1 MIRKL
6 LSFIL
11 STTLSIIFCISPT
24 FAKSDKLNSSNWFI
38 DIKHGE
44 AISKTNKIDDHESTL
59 SRTIINTDGYG
70 MYGTKF
76 WGVGFGKRVSEK
88 YNFITSLE
96 QIDSKFNHGNFTL
109 LNGERYANVNTKY
122 NAKSI
127 IFEVERN
134 FDLNPKYK
142 FFINGGLGF
151 SRFSINAN
159 DHQGTTTSGNVYN
172 VGQKTSN
179 SDILTRFGFGITKV
193 INENLQII
201 SSIDYTDR
209 GEAEW
214 KEADGDILDLH
225 IKSTNAVIKL
235 RYFFK

>member
-1 MIRKL
+1 MLFKL
-6 LSFIL
+6 IVTLFIVL
-11 STTLSIIFCISPT
+11 FSLQIS
-24 FAKSDKLNSSNWFI
+24 FAKDSNPKPLNMFI

-44 AISKTNKIDDHESTL
+44 AVSKTSKIDDHESTL
-59 SRTIINTDGYG
+59 SRTIINNDGYG

-76 WGVGFGKRVSEK
+76 WGIGFGKRISDK

-96 QIDSKFNHGNFTL
+96 KIDSNYYLGTINL
-109 LNGERYANVNTKY
+109 LGGTQYTNVDAKY

-127 IFEVERN
+127 IFEVERTV
-134 FDLNPKYK
+134 DLNSEFK

-151 SRFSINAN
+151 SKFSFNEKDFQFN
-159 DHQGTTTSGNVYN
+159 DTLGNLYN
-172 VGQKTSN
+172 GGLKNSN
-179 SDILTRFGFGITKV
+179 NDILTRFGFGITRV
-193 INENLQII
+193 INENLQLIT
-201 SSIDYTDR
+201 SIDYTDR

-214 KEADGDILDLH
+214 KEPDGDITDFH

>member
-1 MIRKL
+1 MMRRL
-6 LSFIL
+6 LSVSL
-11 STTLSIIFCISPT
+11 SITLSIVFCVSST

-44 AISKTNKIDDHESTL
+44 AVSKTSKIDDHDSTY
-59 SRTIINTDGYG
+59 SNRIIETDGYG

-76 WGVGFGKRVSEK
+76 WGVGFGKRVSNR

-96 QIDSKFNHGNFTL
+96 QIDSNYYLGTITQVSGGK
-109 LNGERYANVNTKY
+109 YSNVNTKY

-151 SRFSINAN
+151 SRFSFNKNNTRLIS
-159 DHQGTTTSGNVYN
+159 TSGNVYDI
-172 VGQKTSN
+172 GLKTSN
-179 SDILTRFGFGITKV
+179 NDILTRFGFGITRI
-193 INENLQII
+193 INENLQVVT
-201 SSIDYTDR
+201 SIDYTNR
-209 GEAEW
+209 GEAKF
-214 KEADGDILDLH
+214 KENDGDVTDFH

-235 RYFFK
+235 RYFF

>member
-1 MIRKL
+1 MIIKL

-11 STTLSIIFCISPT
+11 STTLSIAFCFST
-24 FAKSDKLNSSNWFI
+24 SFAKSDKLNSSNWFI

-44 AISKTNKIDDHESTL
+44 AVSKTSKIDDHESTL
-59 SRTIINTDGYG
+59 SRTIINNDGYG

-76 WGVGFGKRVSEK
+76 WGIGFGKRISDK

-96 QIDSKFNHGNFTL
+96 KIDSNYYLGTINL
-109 LNGERYANVNTKY
+109 LGGTQYTNVDVKY

-127 IFEVERN
+127 IFEVERTV
-134 FDLNPKYK
+134 DLNSEFK

-151 SRFSINAN
+151 SKFSFNEKDFQFN
-159 DHQGTTTSGNVYN
+159 DTLGNLYN
-172 VGQKTSN
+172 GGLKNSN
-179 SDILTRFGFGITKV
+179 NDILTRFGFGITRV
-193 INENLQII
+193 INENLQLIT
-201 SSIDYTDR
+201 SIDYTDR

-214 KEADGDILDLH
+214 KEPDGDITDFH

>member
-1 MIRKL
+1 M
-6 LSFIL
+6 
-11 STTLSIIFCISPT
+11 
-24 FAKSDKLNSSNWFI
+24 DW
-38 DIKHGE
+38 
-44 AISKTNKIDDHESTL
+44 
-59 SRTIINTDGYG
+59 
-70 MYGTKF
+70 TK
-76 WGVGFGKRVSEK
+76 W
-88 YNFITSLE
+88 Y
-96 QIDSKFNHGNFTL
+96 
-109 LNGERYANVNTKY
+109 NVNTKY

-159 DHQGTTTSGNVYN
+159 DHQVTSVTGNVYN
-172 VGQKTSN
+172 VGLKNSN
-179 SDILTRFGFGITKV
+179 NDILTRFGFGITRV
-193 INENLQII
+193 INENLQFVT
-201 SSIDYTDR
+201 SIDYTDR

>member
-1 MIRKL
+1 MLRKL
-6 LSFIL
+6 LSITL
-11 STTLSIIFCISPT
+11 SITLSIIFCFSST
-24 FAKSDKLNSSNWFI
+24 FAKSDKLNPSNWFV
-38 DIKHGE
+38 DIKYGE
-44 AISKTNKIDDHESTL
+44 AVSKTSKTDDHDSTY
-59 SRTIINTDGYG
+59 STRVIETDGYG

-76 WGVGFGKRVSEK
+76 WGIGFGKRVSDK
-88 YNFITSLE
+88 YNFITSIE
-96 QIDSKFNHGNFTL
+96 QIDSNYYLGTITQVSGTK
-109 LNGERYANVNTKY
+109 YSNVNTKY

-151 SRFSINAN
+151 SRFSFNAN
-159 DHQGTTTSGNVYN
+159 DHQVTTTSGNVYN
-172 VGQKTSN
+172 VGQKNSN
-179 SDILTRFGFGITKV
+179 NDILTRFGFGISKV
-193 INENLQII
+193 INKNLQLVT
-201 SSIDYTDR
+201 SIDYTDR

-214 KEADGDILDLH
+214 KEADGDIMDLH

>member
-1 MIRKL
+1 MIFK
-6 LSFIL
+6 IIIY
-11 STTLSIIFCISPT
+11 IIFFLTCI
-24 FAKSDKLNSSNWFI
+24 NSSSAKQNRDEFRYFLEI
-38 DIKHGE
+38 RHSE
-44 AISKTNKIDDHESTL
+44 AISKINKYDDHESTL
-59 SRTIINTDGYG
+59 SRTVINADGYG
-70 MYGTKF
+70 MDGTKSF
-76 WGVGFGKRVSEK
+76 GIGFGKQWNDD
-88 YNFITSLE
+88 YNFVASIE
-96 QIDSKFNHGNFTL
+96 QADSNFNHGTQTL
-109 LNGERYANVNTKY
+109 LNGTKWYNVNTKY

-151 SRFSINAN
+151 SRFSFNAN
-159 DHQGTTTSGNVYN
+159 DHQVTTTSGNVYN

>member
-1 MIRKL
+1 MLRKL
-6 LSFIL
+6 LSIIL
-11 STTLSIIFCISPT
+11 SITLSIIFCFSST
-24 FAKSDKLNSSNWFI
+24 FAKSDKLNPSNWFV
-38 DIKHGE
+38 DIKYGE
-44 AISKTNKIDDHESTL
+44 AVSKTSKTDDHDSTY
-59 SRTIINTDGYG
+59 STRVIETDGYG

-76 WGVGFGKRVSEK
+76 WGIGFGKRVSDK
-88 YNFITSLE
+88 YNFITSIE
-96 QIDSKFNHGNFTL
+96 QVDSNYYLGTITQVSGTK
-109 LNGERYANVNTKY
+109 YSNVNTKY

-151 SRFSINAN
+151 SRFSFNAN
-159 DHQGTTTSGNVYN
+159 DHQVTTTSGNVYN
-172 VGQKTSN
+172 VGQKNSN
-179 SDILTRFGFGITKV
+179 NDILTRFGFGITKV
-193 INENLQII
+193 INENLQLIT
-201 SSIDYTDR
+201 SIDYTDR

-214 KEADGDILDLH
+214 KEADGDIMDLH

>member
-6 LSFIL
+6 LSISL
-11 STTLSIIFCISPT
+11 SITLSIVFSASST

-44 AISKTNKIDDHESTL
+44 AISKTSKIDDHDSTY
-59 SRTIINTDGYG
+59 STRVIETDGYG

-76 WGVGFGKRVSEK
+76 WGVGLGKRISDK
-88 YNFITSLE
+88 YNFVTSIE
-96 QIDSKFNHGNFTL
+96 QIYSNYYLGTITQVSGNKYTNVDTKF
-109 LNGERYANVNTKY
+109 

-127 IFEVERN
+127 IFGVERN
-134 FDLNPKYK
+134 FDLNPKYQ

-151 SRFSINAN
+151 SRFNFNKN
-159 DHQGTTTSGNVYN
+159 DTRLISTSGNVYDI
-172 VGQKTSN
+172 GLKTSN
-179 SDILTRFGFGITKV
+179 NDILTRFGFGITRI
-193 INENLQII
+193 INENLEVVT
-201 SSIDYTDR
+201 SIDYTNR
-209 GEAEW
+209 GEAKF
-214 KEADGDILDLH
+214 KENDGDVTDFH

>member
-6 LSFIL
+6 LSV
-11 STTLSIIFCISPT
+11 SLSIALSIAFCFSST

-44 AISKTNKIDDHESTL
+44 AISKTNKIDDHDSTY
-59 SRTIINTDGYG
+59 STRVIETDGYG

-76 WGVGFGKRVSEK
+76 WGVGLGKRISDK
-88 YNFITSLE
+88 YNLITSIE
-96 QIDSKFNHGNFTL
+96 QIDSNYYLGTITQVSGSKYT
-109 LNGERYANVNTKY
+109 NVNTLY

-151 SRFSINAN
+151 SRFNFNKN
-159 DHQGTTTSGNVYN
+159 DTRLISTSGNVYDI
-172 VGQKTSN
+172 GLKTSN
-179 SDILTRFGFGITKV
+179 NDILTRFGFGITRI
-193 INENLQII
+193 INENLQVVT
-201 SSIDYTDR
+201 SIDYTNR
-209 GEAEW
+209 GEAKF
-214 KEADGDILDLH
+214 KENDGDVTDFH

-235 RYFFK
+235 RYFF

>member
-1 MIRKL
+1 MLRKL
-6 LSFIL
+6 LSIIL
-11 STTLSIIFCISPT
+11 SITLSIAFCFST
-24 FAKSDKLNSSNWFI
+24 SFAKSDKLNSSNWFI

-44 AISKTNKIDDHESTL
+44 AVSKTSKTDDHDSTY
-59 SRTIINTDGYG
+59 STRVIETDGYG

-76 WGVGFGKRVSEK
+76 WGIGFGKRVSDK
-88 YNFITSLE
+88 YNFITSIE
-96 QIDSKFNHGNFTL
+96 QIDSNYYLGTITQVSGTK
-109 LNGERYANVNTKY
+109 YSNVNTKY

-151 SRFSINAN
+151 SRFSFSEN
-159 DHQGTTTSGNVYN
+159 DTRLISTSGNVYDI
-172 VGQKTSN
+172 GLKTSN
-179 SDILTRFGFGITKV
+179 NDILTRFGFGISKV
-193 INENLQII
+193 INENLQLIT
-201 SSIDYTDR
+201 SIGYTNR
-209 GEAEW
+209 GEAKF
-214 KEADGDILDLH
+214 KENDGDVTDFH

>member
-1 MIRKL
+1 MFKL
-6 LSFIL
+6 IITLFFIL
-11 STTLSIIFCISPT
+11 FSLKNSLANDTNPT
-24 FAKSDKLNSSNWFI
+24 PLNMFI

-44 AISKTNKIDDHESTL
+44 AISKTSKIDDHDSTY
-59 SRTIINTDGYG
+59 STRVIETDGYG

-76 WGVGFGKRVSEK
+76 WGVGLGKRISDK

-96 QIDSKFNHGNFTL
+96 QIDSNYYLGTITQVSGNKYTNVDTKF
-109 LNGERYANVNTKY
+109 

-151 SRFSINAN
+151 SRFNFNKN
-159 DHQGTTTSGNVYN
+159 DTRLISTSGNVYDI
-172 VGQKTSN
+172 GLKTSN
-179 SDILTRFGFGITKV
+179 DDILTRFGFGITRI
-193 INENLQII
+193 INENLEVVT
-201 SSIDYTDR
+201 SIDYTNR
-209 GEAEW
+209 GEAKF
-214 KEADGDILDLH
+214 KENDGDVTDFH

-235 RYFFK
+235 RYFF

>member
-1 MIRKL
+1 MLFKL
-6 LSFIL
+6 IFTLFFIL
-11 STTLSIIFCISPT
+11 FSLKNSLANDTNPT
-24 FAKSDKLNSSNWFI
+24 PLNMFI

-76 WGVGFGKRVSEK
+76 WGVSFGKRISDK

-96 QIDSKFNHGNFTL
+96 QVDSKFNHGNVTP
-109 LNGERYANVNTKY
+109 LNGTIWYNVNTKY

-134 FDLNPKYK
+134 FDLNPQYQ

-151 SRFSINAN
+151 SKFSIDAN
-159 DHQGTTTSGNVYN
+159 DLQVTSVTGNVYN
-172 VGQKTSN
+172 LGLKNSN
-179 SDILTRFGFGITKV
+179 NDILTRFGFGITRI
-193 INENLQII
+193 INENLQLVT
-201 SSIDYTDR
+201 SIDYTDR
-209 GEAEW
+209 GEAES
-214 KEADGDILDLH
+214 KEADGDIMDLH

-235 RYFFK
+235 RYYFK

>member
-6 LSFIL
+6 LSI
-11 STTLSIIFCISPT
+11 SLSIILSIALCCFST

-44 AISKTNKIDDHESTL
+44 AVSKTSKIDDHDSTY
-59 SRTIINTDGYG
+59 STRVIETDGYG

-76 WGVGFGKRVSEK
+76 WGVGLGKRISDK
-88 YNFITSLE
+88 YNFITSIE
-96 QIDSKFNHGNFTL
+96 QIDSNYFLGTITQVSGNKYTNVDTKF
-109 LNGERYANVNTKY
+109 

-134 FDLNPKYK
+134 FNLNPKYK

-151 SRFSINAN
+151 SRFNFNKN
-159 DHQGTTTSGNVYN
+159 DTRLISTSGNVYDI
-172 VGQKTSN
+172 GLKTSN
-179 SDILTRFGFGITKV
+179 NDILTRFGFGITRI
-193 INENLQII
+193 INENLEVVT
-201 SSIDYTDR
+201 SIDHTNR
-209 GEAEW
+209 GEAKF
-214 KEADGDILDLH
+214 KENDGDVTDFH

-235 RYFFK
+235 RYFF

>member
-6 LSFIL
+6 LSI
-11 STTLSIIFCISPT
+11 SLSIILSIALCCSST

-44 AISKTNKIDDHESTL
+44 AVSKTSKIDDHDSTY
-59 SRTIINTDGYG
+59 STRVIETDGYG

-76 WGVGFGKRVSEK
+76 WGVGLGKRISDK
-88 YNFITSLE
+88 YNFVTSIE
-96 QIDSKFNHGNFTL
+96 QIYSNYYLGTITQVSGNKYNNVDTKF
-109 LNGERYANVNTKY
+109 

-151 SRFSINAN
+151 SRFNFNKN
-159 DHQGTTTSGNVYN
+159 DTRLISTSGNVYDI
-172 VGQKTSN
+172 GLKTSN
-179 SDILTRFGFGITKV
+179 NDILTRFGFGITRI
-193 INENLQII
+193 INENLEVVT
-201 SSIDYTDR
+201 SIDHTNR
-209 GEAEW
+209 GEAKF
-214 KEADGDILDLH
+214 KENDGDVTDFH

-235 RYFFK
+235 RYFF

>member
-1 MIRKL
+1 MLRKL
-6 LSFIL
+6 LSIIL
-11 STTLSIIFCISPT
+11 SITLSIAFCFST
-24 FAKSDKLNSSNWFI
+24 SFAKSDKLNSSNWFI

-44 AISKTNKIDDHESTL
+44 AVSKTSKIDDHESTL
-59 SRTIINTDGYG
+59 SRTIINNDGYG

-76 WGVGFGKRVSEK
+76 WGIGFGKRISDK

-96 QIDSKFNHGNFTL
+96 KIDSNYYLGTINL
-109 LNGERYANVNTKY
+109 LDGTQYTNVTNKY

-151 SRFSINAN
+151 SKFSFNEKDFQFN
-159 DHQGTTTSGNVYN
+159 DTLGNLYN
-172 VGQKTSN
+172 GGLKNSN
-179 SDILTRFGFGITKV
+179 NDILTRFGFGITRV
-193 INENLQII
+193 INENLQLIT
-201 SSIDYTDR
+201 SIDYTDR

-214 KEADGDILDLH
+214 KEPDGDITDFH

>member
-6 LSFIL
+6 LSI
-11 STTLSIIFCISPT
+11 SLSIILSIALCCSST
-24 FAKSDKLNSSNWFI
+24 FAKSDKLSSSNWFI

-44 AISKTNKIDDHESTL
+44 AVSKTSKIDDHDSTY
-59 SRTIINTDGYG
+59 STRVIETDGYG

-76 WGVGFGKRVSEK
+76 WGVGLGKRISDK
-88 YNFITSLE
+88 YNFITSIE
-96 QIDSKFNHGNFTL
+96 QIDSNYFLGTITQVSGNKYT
-109 LNGERYANVNTKY
+109 NVNTKF

-151 SRFSINAN
+151 SRFNFNKN
-159 DHQGTTTSGNVYN
+159 DTRLISTSGNVYDI
-172 VGQKTSN
+172 GLKTSN
-179 SDILTRFGFGITKV
+179 NDILTRFGFGITRI
-193 INENLQII
+193 INENLEVVT
-201 SSIDYTDR
+201 SIDHTNR
-209 GEAEW
+209 GEAKF
-214 KEADGDILDLH
+214 KENDGDVTDFH

>member
-1 MIRKL
+1 MILKIIIYIFIF
-6 LSFIL
+6 LS
-11 STTLSIIFCISPT
+11 CINSP
-24 FAKSDKLNSSNWFI
+24 FAKQNRDWSSYFLEI
-38 DIKHGE
+38 RHSE

-76 WGVGFGKRVSEK
+76 WGVGFGKRVSDK

-96 QIDSKFNHGNFTL
+96 QVDSKFNHGNLTL
-109 LNGERYANVNTKY
+109 LDGSRYANVNTKY

-127 IFEVERN
+127 IFEIERN
-134 FDLNPKYK
+134 FDLNPKYQ

-151 SRFSINAN
+151 SKFSINAN

-172 VGQKTSN
+172 VGQKNSN
-179 SDILTRFGFGITKV
+179 NDILTRFGFGISKV
-193 INENLQII
+193 LNENFQLVT
-201 SSIDYTDR
+201 SIDYTDR

-214 KEADGDILDLH
+214 KEPDGDIMDLH

-235 RYFFK
+235 RYFF

>member
-1 MIRKL
+1 MLRKL
-6 LSFIL
+6 LSIIL
-11 STTLSIIFCISPT
+11 SITLSIIFCFSST
-24 FAKSDKLNSSNWFI
+24 FAKSDKLNSSNWFV
-38 DIKHGE
+38 DIKYGE
-44 AISKTNKIDDHESTL
+44 AVSKTSKTDDHDSTY
-59 SRTIINTDGYG
+59 STRVIETDGYG

-76 WGVGFGKRVSEK
+76 WGIGFGKRVSDK
-88 YNFITSLE
+88 YNFITSIE
-96 QIDSKFNHGNFTL
+96 QIDSNYYLGTITQVSGTK
-109 LNGERYANVNTKY
+109 YSNVNTKY

-151 SRFSINAN
+151 SRFSFNAN
-159 DHQGTTTSGNVYN
+159 DHQVTTTSGNVYN
-172 VGQKTSN
+172 VGQKNSN
-179 SDILTRFGFGITKV
+179 NDILTRFGFGISKV
-193 INENLQII
+193 INKNLQLVT
-201 SSIDYTDR
+201 SIDYTDR

-214 KEADGDILDLH
+214 KEADGDIMDLH

>member
-6 LSFIL
+6 LSI
-11 STTLSIIFCISPT
+11 SLSIILSIALCCSST

-44 AISKTNKIDDHESTL
+44 AVSKTSKIDDHDSTY
-59 SRTIINTDGYG
+59 STRVIETDGYG

-76 WGVGFGKRVSEK
+76 WGVGLGKRISDK
-88 YNFITSLE
+88 YNFITSIE
-96 QIDSKFNHGNFTL
+96 QIDSNYFLGTITQVSGNKYT
-109 LNGERYANVNTKY
+109 NVNTKF

-151 SRFSINAN
+151 SKFSINAN
-159 DHQGTTTSGNVYN
+159 DHQVTSVTGNVYN
-172 VGQKTSN
+172 VGLKNSN
-179 SDILTRFGFGITKV
+179 NDILTRFGFGITKV
-193 INENLQII
+193 INENLQLVT
-201 SSIDYTDR
+201 SIDYTDR

-235 RYFFK
+235 RYYFK

>member
-1 MIRKL
+1 MLFKL
-6 LSFIL
+6 IFTLFFIL
-11 STTLSIIFCISPT
+11 FSLQIS
-24 FAKSDKLNSSNWFI
+24 FAKDSNPKPLNMFV
-38 DIKHGE
+38 DIKYGE
-44 AISKTNKIDDHESTL
+44 AISKTSKIDDHESTL
-59 SRTIINTDGYG
+59 SRTLINHDGYG

-76 WGVGFGKRVSEK
+76 WGIGLGKRVSDK
-88 YNFITSLE
+88 YNFITFIE
-96 QIDSKFNHGNFTL
+96 QIDSNFNHGTQTVL
-109 LNGERYANVNTKY
+109 DGTKYTNVNTKY

-151 SRFSINAN
+151 SRFSFNAN
-159 DHQGTTTSGNVYN
+159 DHQVTTTSGNVYN
-172 VGQKTSN
+172 VGQKNSN
-179 SDILTRFGFGITKV
+179 NDILTRFGIGITKV
-193 INENLQII
+193 INENLQLVT
-201 SSIDYTDR
+201 SIDYTDR

-235 RYFFK
+235 RYYFK

>member
-6 LSFIL
+6 LSV
-11 STTLSIIFCISPT
+11 SLSIALSIAFCFSST

-44 AISKTNKIDDHESTL
+44 AVSKTSKIDDHDSTY
-59 SRTIINTDGYG
+59 STRVIETDGYG

-76 WGVGFGKRVSEK
+76 WGVGLGKRISDK
-88 YNFITSLE
+88 YNFITSIE
-96 QIDSKFNHGNFTL
+96 QIDSNYYLGTITQVSGNKYTNVDTKF
-109 LNGERYANVNTKY
+109 

-151 SRFSINAN
+151 SRFNFNKN
-159 DHQGTTTSGNVYN
+159 DTRLISTSGNVYDI
-172 VGQKTSN
+172 GLKTSN
-179 SDILTRFGFGITKV
+179 DDILTRFGFGITRI
-193 INENLQII
+193 INENLEVVT
-201 SSIDYTDR
+201 SIDYTNR
-209 GEAEW
+209 GEAKF
-214 KEADGDILDLH
+214 KENDGDVTDFH

-235 RYFFK
+235 RYFF

>member
-1 MIRKL
+1 MLRKL
-6 LSFIL
+6 LSIIL
-11 STTLSIIFCISPT
+11 SITLSIIFCFSST
-24 FAKSDKLNSSNWFI
+24 FAKSDKLNSSNWFV
-38 DIKHGE
+38 DIKYGE
-44 AISKTNKIDDHESTL
+44 AISKTSKIDDHESTL
-59 SRTIINTDGYG
+59 SRTLINHDGYG

-76 WGVGFGKRVSEK
+76 WGIGLGKRVSDK
-88 YNFITSLE
+88 YNFIMFIE
-96 QIDSKFNHGNFTL
+96 QIDSNFNHGTQTVL
-109 LNGERYANVNTKY
+109 DGTKYTNVNTKY

-151 SRFSINAN
+151 SRFSFNAN
-159 DHQGTTTSGNVYN
+159 DHQVTTTSGNVYN

>member
-1 MIRKL
+1 M
-6 LSFIL
+6 
-11 STTLSIIFCISPT
+11 
-24 FAKSDKLNSSNWFI
+24 FI

-44 AISKTNKIDDHESTL
+44 AISETNKIDDHESTL
-59 SRTIINTDGYG
+59 SRTIISTDGYG

-76 WGVGFGKRVSEK
+76 WGIGLGKRISNK

-96 QIDSKFNHGNFTL
+96 QIDSKFNHGNITL
-109 LNGERYANVNTKY
+109 LNGSRYANVNTKY

-159 DHQGTTTSGNVYN
+159 DHQVTSVTGNVYN
-172 VGQKTSN
+172 VGLKNSN
-179 SDILTRFGFGITKV
+179 NDILTRFGFGITRV
-193 INENLQII
+193 INENLQFVT
-201 SSIDYTDR
+201 SIDYTDR

-214 KEADGDILDLH
+214 KEADGDIYDLH